1 MTRARDFADLAGS
14 ADAGGLTGRNLIING
29 AMQGAQRG
37 TSSTGL
43 GATAGYYTC
52 DRWKMDFGHT
62 DGRLTMTQTA
72 DGPSGFANCIKL
84 DCTTADTS
92 VGANEY
98 LILAHRFEGQDLQQF
113 MKGTSDAKSY
123 TVSFYVK
130 GNASATYILELIDR
144 DNSRSVSK
152 TFSVT
157 TAWARVE
164 MTFPADT
171 SGAFDDDNAN
181 SFDLQW
187 WLHAGST
194 YNSGTLQQTWA
205 STTAAN
211 RAVGGDSFF
220 DSTDRTFFITG
231 VQLEVGET
239 ATPFE
244 HRSFGDEL
252 ARCQRYYQA
261 HGNGLNGLSFS
272 IADMPASIAA
282 DTGNITGKSF
292 VKMMRA
298 APTMVIYSRNST
310 ANKVSLVATGADQA
324 TSTFAPNVIGVT
336 GFHVVSRSGGSN
348 LTAGE
353 GVEYGYTADAEL

>member
-1 MTRARDFADLAGS
+1 MSKAAELAALIGS
-14 ADAGGLTGRNLIING
+14 QSALSNRNLIING
-29 AMQGAQRG
+29 AMQVAQRG

-231 VQLEVGET
+231 VQLEVGEV

-244 HRSFGDEL
+244 HRSFSDEL
-252 ARCQRYYQA
+252 ARCQRYFFAEPQTRAYHA
-261 HGNGLNGLSFS
+261 TLNGFFSTTTLFIGLKQLPVPLRAGPSLS
-272 IADMPASIAA
+272 
-282 DTGNITGKSF
+282 ITGDF
-292 VKMMRA
+292 A
-298 APTMVIYSRNST
+298 AAGTTSKETSSETI
-310 ANKVSLVATGADQA
+310 ANAIGDDLTSVEIRGTVSSA
-324 TSTFAPNVIGVT
+324 
-336 GFHVVSRSGGSN
+336 
-348 LTAGE
+348 TAGE
-353 GVEYGYTADAEL
+353 GANFRNDNDTTATFHLDAEL

>member
-29 AMQGAQRG
+29 AMQVAQRG

-231 VQLEVGET
+231 VQLEVGEV

-244 HRSFGDEL
+244 HRSFSDEL
-252 ARCQRYYQA
+252 ARCQRYFFAEPQTRAYHA
-261 HGNGLNGLSFS
+261 TLNGFFSTTTLFIGLKQLPVPLRAGPSLS
-272 IADMPASIAA
+272 
-282 DTGNITGKSF
+282 ITGDF
-292 VKMMRA
+292 A
-298 APTMVIYSRNST
+298 AAGTTSKETSSETI
-310 ANKVSLVATGADQA
+310 ANAIGDDLTSVEIRGTVSSA
-324 TSTFAPNVIGVT
+324 
-336 GFHVVSRSGGSN
+336 
-348 LTAGE
+348 TAGE
-353 GVEYGYTADAEL
+353 GANFRNDNDTTATFHLDAEL

>member
-1 MTRARDFADLAGS
+1 MSRAREFADLAGS

-29 AMQGAQRG
+29 AMKVAQRG

-231 VQLEVGET
+231 VQLEVGEK

-244 HRSFGDEL
+244 HRSFGDDL
-252 ARCQRYYQA
+252 RKCQRYFQDYTTDRFRHQQGYA
-261 HGNGLNGLSFS
+261 ESGTAYARDVL
-272 IADMPASIAA
+272 IPP
-282 DTGNITGKSF
+282 
-292 VKMMRA
+292 MRA
-298 APTMVIYSRNST
+298 NPTVTVSDENRNGFDAISAAGNAPHRVDFT
-310 ANKVSLVATGADQA
+310 ANCT
-324 TSTFAPNVIGVT
+324 VT
-336 GFHVVSRSGGSN
+336 GTSR
-348 LTAGE
+348 
-353 GVEYGYTADAEL
+353 YYDFKFTADAEL